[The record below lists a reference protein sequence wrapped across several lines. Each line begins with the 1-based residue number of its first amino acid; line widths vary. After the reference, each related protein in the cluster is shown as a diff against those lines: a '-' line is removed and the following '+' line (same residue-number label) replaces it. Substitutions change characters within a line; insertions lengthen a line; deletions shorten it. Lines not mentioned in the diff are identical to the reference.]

1 MKNYKAILVSIVS
14 GMFGTVLFFSLL
26 FFIIQSKN
34 KSSFLPPQEEVLPI
48 MRTNLLDF
56 QTFATSTDLTYAASV
71 SVPAVVHIKTQ
82 FMRRNYHDD
91 FFSPFFDFFGYS
103 TPREY
108 PVAGAGSG
116 VIISSDG
123 YVVTNNHVINQA
135 ELIIVTLDDKRE
147 FEAKLIGKDAST
159 DLALL
164 KIDSSDL
171 PFLSFGDSDELQIG
185 EWVLAVG
192 NPFNLNS
199 TVTAGIVSAKA
210 RNINILGG
218 GNSIESFIQ
227 TDAAVNKGN
236 SGGAL
241 VNQKGQLIGINT
253 AIASRTGYYTG
264 YSFAIPSKIVK
275 KVVEDFILFGEI
287 QRAYIGISAIEI
299 TAQFAREYNINDVKG
314 LYVARVEPQSGAA
327 DAGIKQ
333 GDIILAINN
342 AEVNSSARLVEII
355 SKYRPGDKLDV
366 IVKTNNREKKVTV
379 VLKDN
384 TGSVTAQN
392 LNESTNRFSILGATF
407 ELVSQNELQKLK
419 ITNGIKITKLENG
432 KLRQAGIQEGF
443 IITQIDGTPIRTISD
458 VRNALDRKTGG
469 VLIEGVYPNGMK
481 AYYGFGL

>member
-1 MKNYKAILVSIVS
+1 MKKYKNTLISVLS
-14 GMFGTVLFFSLL
+14 GMFGTVLIFVIFF
-26 FFIIQSKN
+26 FTFKN
-34 KSSFLPPQEEVLPI
+34 TEKTSPQEEVLPI
-48 MRTNLLDF
+48 VRTNYFSQNAF
-56 QTFATSTDLTYAASV
+56 QTTTDLTHAASV

-82 FMRRNYHDD
+82 FMKRTYYDD

-108 PVAGAGSG
+108 PVSGVGSG

-135 ELIIVTLDDKRE
+135 EHIVVTLDDKRE
-147 FEAKLIGKDAST
+147 YEAKLIGKDTNT

-164 KIDSSDL
+164 KIEANNL
-171 PFLSFGDSDELQIG
+171 QYLTFGDSDVLQIG

-227 TDAAVNKGN
+227 TDAAVNQGN

-241 VNQKGQLIGINT
+241 VNQNGQLVGINT
-253 AIASRTGYYTG
+253 AIASETGYYTG
-264 YSFAIPSKIVK
+264 YSFAIPSKIAK
-275 KVVEDFILFGEI
+275 KVVEDFILYGEI

-299 TAQFAREYNINDVKG
+299 TAQFAREANIKDVKG
-314 LYVARVEPQSGAA
+314 LYVARVEPNSGAD

-333 GDIILAINN
+333 GDILLAINN
-342 AEVNSSARLVEII
+342 EEVNSSSRLLEII
-355 SKYRPGDKLDV
+355 SKYRPGDKLNLT
-366 IVKTNNREKKVTV
+366 IKTNNKARNVTIT
-379 VLKDN
+379 LKDN
-384 TGSVTAQN
+384 TGSTKTHAADGSKSSY
-392 LNESTNRFSILGATF
+392 STMGATF
-407 ELVSQNELQKLK
+407 ELVAQSELQKLK
-419 ITNGIKITKLENG
+419 INNGVKITKLDSG
-432 KLRQAGIQEGF
+432 KLQQAGIQQGF
-443 IITQIDGTPIRTISD
+443 IITQIDGTPIRTIAD
-458 VRNALDRKTGG
+458 VKNALNKKTDGI
-469 VLIEGVYPNGMK
+469 LIEGIYPNGMK